1 MRVLAVE
8 SSSVVAGIAILDDSS
23 LVYEGYNHHKKNHSQ
38 ALMPMIEN
46 ALITSELK
54 LSDIDIIAV
63 TKGPGSFT
71 GLRIGISTV
80 KGLAQATEKKV
91 AAIPTLDSL
100 AHNITGFSGLVCP
113 IMDARRD
120 QVYICIY
127 KRENA
132 IYKNLIPYSAIHIH
146 ELAE

>member
-63 TKGPGSFT
+63 TKGPVFHRLKDRHINGKGSGT
-71 GLRIGISTV
+71 GYRE
-80 KGLAQATEKKV
+80 KGG
-91 AAIPTLDSL
+91 S
-100 AHNITGFSGLVCP
+100 
-113 IMDARRD
+113 
-120 QVYICIY
+120 Y
-127 KRENA
+127 
-132 IYKNLIPYSAIHIH
+132 PYSR
-146 ELAE
+146 LPCT